1 MGLILG
7 YTAATSALVLQ
18 NLADRAQDR
27 VLAVATNESLAEAI
41 GTQVENAGNLSDT
54 QKVQVIMWVA
64 AHVSDLSNQHRQ
76 YKLGLVPEELLIRRL
91 RLVESYWRRY
101 PYTKNYW
108 LRQTENQ
115 EESSY
120 DVEMMD
126 WVQKNLKHVE

>member
-1 MGLILG
+1 M
-7 YTAATSALVLQ
+7 LQ